1 MRERKWLKGRDYQSK
16 IMKNEVSARESA
28 VKQQKISDEL
38 TREFGYEAFIE
49 LQSFNRGSEQSQIQE
64 FVENNKEDKNK
75 FQQLPYANG
84 WRVTSSLDQ

>member
-1 MRERKWLKGRDYQSK
+1 MRERKWLNGRDYQSR

-28 VKQQKISDEL
+28 VKQQEISNQL
-38 TREFGYEAFIE
+38 KREFGYDAFLE
-49 LQSFNRGSEQSQIQE
+49 LQSFNRVSEQSQIQE
-64 FVENNKEDKNK
+64 FIENNKEDKSK